1 MLKIGCGRMPPLR
14 VIDGGRS
21 RPRAPR
27 QEPAAPDLAPRVF
40 ALAMLGIGGFVAAVW
55 IFVL

>member
-1 MLKIGCGRMPPLR
+1 MQPLR

-21 RPRAPR
+21 TPRRAPR
-27 QEPAAPDLAPRVF
+27 KEPASPDLAPRVF
-40 ALAMLGIGGFVAAVW
+40 GLALLGIGGFIAAVW